1 MLNAQSLLKFS
12 LVFVLE
18 KLNQSINITTN
29 RAGGF
34 PTPLR
39 SDVTGLFLK
48 FLERDLKLIILN
60 INWTTFRPFKKPLD
74 NLNQIEFL
82 QYQMTYRCKLRH
94 FLGGFSNL
102 RSVLSKSNKRFW
114 SETSIEFGTGR
125 LNP

>member
-1 MLNAQSLLKFS
+1 MLEAQSLLKFS

-18 KLNQSINITTN
+18 KLNRSINITTN

-34 PTPLR
+34 PTPFR
-39 SDVTGLFLK
+39 SDVIGLFLK
-48 FLERDLKLIILN
+48 LLERDLKLIILN
-60 INWTTFRPFKKPLD
+60 INWTTLRPFESL
-74 NLNQIEFL
+74 QVEFL

-114 SETSIEFGTGR
+114 SETTIEFGTGG